1 MKISKDVKWQADM
14 AERDGAKKEKRMCQR
29 KVERV
34 WKLSRKSSESSEV
47 ESVPPYIQQN
57 KNYSIV

>member
-1 MKISKDVKWQADM
+1 M

-57 KNYSIV
+57 RIYNIV